1 MAEQEGSHALRVEIV
16 LVIGIAILAGA
27 IFSIGG
33 GFRWLGGTEEL
44 TARFQRVNG
53 LQVGAPVHLSG
64 VNIGSV
70 SSIQFPPDQRAN
82 YVVVR
87 LRVEA
92 NAIERVRSDSV
103 AKVESLGLLGDK
115 FLLLTRARPTR
126 RPWRP
131 AL

>member
-1 MAEQEGSHALRVEIV
+1 MAEQEGSHALRVGIV
-16 LVIGIAILAGA
+16 MVLGIAILAAA

-33 GFRWLGGTEEL
+33 GLRWLGGSEEL

-53 LQVGAPVHLSG
+53 LQVGAPVYLSD

-70 SSIQFPPDQRAN
+70 DSIQFPQDRRAN

-92 NAIERVRSDSV
+92 NAVKRVRTDSV
-103 AKVESLGLLGDK
+103 AKIESPGLLATN
-115 FLLLTRARPTR
+115 FCC
-126 RPWRP
+126 
-131 AL
+131 